1 MKIPKSHFSEYFK
14 RSVVYLIKT
23 KLAVFISSIIEFV
36 DLCTNM
42 VDVTYQIFYFNEEY
56 NYRNITLS
64 KILLSASPYQYYFN
78 FISEEN
84 SGSLFT
90 RNYVFMIIYG
100 VVFIWFL
107 IYFLSINN
115 CDLDSI
121 TSFEKII
128 QKISINVFD
137 FILFRILPIYG
148 FDLFSR
154 EIMRICAKEALDSYL
169 DYIILFLALFFL
181 GALLILHIIYY
192 SKISVWTN
200 FRIIESYFAYYPYDS
215 FFSAKCDMIFCTLK
229 CVITLEKN
237 YVFYNHDKVDYIAE
251 FLAVLL
257 LISFF
262 GYVSFLIYLFFFSYQ
277 ILYFFMTGFNMLRT
291 LFIVFLFES
300 VLTRILLNRDDD
312 YKAFLVYEGI
322 FLLFDFYIIF
332 GQFYN
337 YVLSKAIKSQNYL
350 AVCWFIQANK
360 IDIQQFITEWI
371 ANHKTVC
378 FNKDCE
384 ICEELIKGH
393 IVLDETFNSDFGD
406 KESSIKNN
414 ANNNSHNKSS
424 TSKIKKDDMN
434 VNLIMKIYPPYQFNL
449 KLINLSMN
457 IKKSFGPDDLIR
469 LDFLYLTVLFLSNRN
484 VEYRLFSK
492 ICNLIIQYYS
502 NINVS
507 VTLLLIFEI
516 IRKSNLDL
524 IKGYDLI
531 KKNEDLR
538 NSLKEYITEYEN
550 FIHFGAKSPEN
561 YLFISGK
568 FREFKQL
575 TKSIHTLFRKN
586 IECNYQLLIMR
597 YAYETLLHIKF
608 KNMTPFDLGFFT
620 DFLDYHYSKDK
631 LFLVKYIIDRDTF
644 TIIKGSKEVLK
655 YQNNSLE
662 SIFPDY
668 LKETGLELFK
678 NQLENV
684 EKNDQKP
691 LFSFVIKDLY
701 HSETFGFVES
711 FKMKYFVYPTNMI
724 NELLLQAN
732 FINNFTNIMIFEEL
746 EGEQILFSFSSQLYK
761 YFGLTPNM
769 VYILKKAGMNIN
781 FEILFPKKKVRRNK
795 KDKKNDNQNI
805 ILDDNNFQFEYK
817 TYLTL
822 YKKLLECD
830 GLNDVS
836 NYAQLKEKLNEI
848 SMMAQ
853 EHKELIFNIQA
864 KDVFENYGI
873 KYSIYHIKEQ
883 KKKKKGYQNALDKK
897 TSAKLGS
904 LTESEIS
911 EEGNNDSDEFDEK
924 YEGKGLN
931 ISMPTMSSASLSRTS
946 TNAKTS
952 NVKGK
957 KDEKTDEKSKRQ
969 EMVNRYTVIILL
981 FGLFLVIVSIVFL
994 FLEVNENNKFK
1005 ELFQLF
1011 QTFKIFKRG
1020 IESSPLSLLSNYCYY
1035 SKTLEKNESSD
1046 NTLDDSNTDEQPCLN
1061 FYKQYSENLTKKYT
1075 DFLEFN
1081 NVYLY
1086 QLIQEEIKYK
1096 YDDIITTFNDY
1107 QKAIFNLDSG
1117 VINKISEIT
1126 AFSYSITVDANIVT
1140 LVKTDMNFISLCR
1153 EYNNYITTL
1162 LDNDAYMNEIFSL
1175 VAFTNSGEN
1184 EEIESL
1190 QKMTFIS
1197 EYLKSFTQ
1205 TRKIMLLMLMAYPS
1219 IHIGLL
1225 ESSSIMQEEF
1235 HSSLNKIE
1243 ILLIVFFI
1251 LQIILN
1257 SILIV
1262 IFMMFLF
1269 VYVKMVK
1276 FNILTANKLFSDRNF
1291 LELQDRRIE
1300 QMKILSNLYQESPLK
1315 ITERIV
1321 AIDNNYRRKTGEQDK
1336 KKTQSLDN
1344 NMHMDGEK
1352 ESDNLSE
1359 ISGVKKS
1366 YKSKYQTKKNIN
1378 DTLKSIG
1385 SLTDDNKPAATTIN
1399 GEKTDKKADKSFEKN
1414 SDSDNENVPLTS
1426 LTQINNVSDRVFNRI
1441 TIGYK
1446 FILGISLSFYMIYC
1460 LIFFIIVLLGCKRL
1474 GYLVNYC
1481 EVNNEIDGYLFDN
1494 FNTLLYMY
1502 ITNSTSTFYGQIIHD
1517 KKDIDYLN
1525 EGINDFYAA
1534 IQDKETIELE
1544 HKNMFPAIYD
1554 IINLDCSQGMMEDNY
1569 FESAAKILEIDYNK
1583 YFQVI
1588 CTVFPVA
1595 TTGNDNTMLFEVLY
1609 MIDQL
1614 YHRFENLDFPLM
1626 FNQMHNS
1633 VLFDCYTL
1641 VLTLNRIIRNYFNN
1655 YIFIEEVN
1663 EQFSYFSTLIILYL
1677 VFNMILEIIVF
1688 LILNMG
1694 IIYQIKYNN
1703 KLMLD
1708 FISSLKF

>member
-23 KLAVFISSIIEFV
+23 KLAVFIISIIEFI

-42 VDVTYQIFYFNEEY
+42 VDVTYQIFFFNQEY
-56 NYRNITLS
+56 SYKNSKLS
-64 KILLSASPYQYYFN
+64 KILLAASPYQYYFN
-78 FISEEN
+78 FISSEN
-84 SGSLFT
+84 SDSLLN
-90 RNYVFMIIYG
+90 RNYLFMIIYAIF
-100 VVFIWFL
+100 FIWYL
-107 IYFLSINN
+107 IYFLSITN
-115 CDLDSI
+115 CDLDEISP
-121 TSFEKII
+121 FETIV
-128 QKISINVFD
+128 QKISINFFD
-137 FILFRILPIYG
+137 FVLFRIIPIYA

-154 EIMRICAKEALDSYL
+154 EIMQLCAKELLGSYI

-200 FRIIESYFAYYPYDS
+200 FRIIESYFAFYPYDS

-237 YVFYNHDKVDYIAE
+237 YIFYNNNKVDYIAA
-251 FLAVLL
+251 FLATFL
-257 LISFF
+257 LITFF
-262 GYVSFLIYLFFFSYQ
+262 GYVCYIIYLFFFSYQ

-291 LFIVFLFES
+291 LFIVFMLES
-300 VLTRILLNRDDD
+300 VLTRTLLNSDDD
-312 YKAFLVYEGI
+312 FKSFLVFEVIYLI
-322 FLLFDFYIIF
+322 FDSYIIF

-378 FNKDCE
+378 FDTNCE
-384 ICEELIKGH
+384 ICEELVKGH
-393 IVLDETFNSDFGD
+393 IALDETISLESRSEND
-406 KESSIKNN
+406 KKFINNNTSNN
-414 ANNNSHNKSS
+414 AHNKGNKGNS
-424 TSKIKKDDMN
+424 KKDDMN

-449 KLINLSMN
+449 KLINLSMK
-457 IKKSFGPDDLIR
+457 IKKSFGADDLIR

-597 YAYETLLHIKF
+597 YAYETLLHINF

-631 LFLVKYIIDRDTF
+631 LFLIKYIIDRDTF

-655 YQNNSLE
+655 YQDNSFE

-701 HSETFGFVES
+701 HNETFGFVES

-724 NELLLQAN
+724 NELLMQGN

-746 EGEQILFSFSSQLYK
+746 EGEQILFSFSAQLYK
-761 YFGLTPNM
+761 YFGLTPAM
-769 VYILKKAGMNIN
+769 IYILKKAGMSIT
-781 FEILFPKKKVRRNK
+781 FETLFPKKKARKSK
-795 KDKKNDNQNI
+795 KDKKIDNYV
-805 ILDDNNFQFEYK
+805 LDENNYQFQYK
-817 TYLTL
+817 TYLPL
-822 YKKLLECD
+822 FKKLLECD
-830 GLNDVS
+830 GLNDVP
-836 NYAQLKEKLNEI
+836 NYSQLKDKLNEI
-848 SMMAQ
+848 TMMAQ
-853 EHKELIFNIQA
+853 EQKELIFIIQP
-864 KDVFENYGI
+864 KEFFENYGI

-883 KKKKKGYQNALDKK
+883 KKKKKGYQNAADKK
-897 TSAKLGS
+897 NSAILGN
-904 LTESEIS
+904 LTESELS
-911 EEGNNDSDEFDEK
+911 EQEHSGSEDFDEK

-946 TNAKTS
+946 TSVKTT

-957 KDEKTDEKSKRQ
+957 KDEKADEKSKRQ
-969 EMVNRYTVIILL
+969 EKVNRYTIIILL
-981 FGLFLVIVSIVFL
+981 FGLFLVVVSIVFL
-994 FLEVNENNKFK
+994 YLEVNENNKFK

-1035 SKTLEKNESSD
+1035 SKTLEKNE
-1046 NTLDDSNTDEQPCLN
+1046 TGEDSEENDGEQPCLN

-1075 DFLEFN
+1075 DFLKFN
-1081 NVYLY
+1081 NTYLY

-1126 AFSYSITVDANIVT
+1126 AFSYSITVDGNIVT

-1175 VAFTNSGEN
+1175 VAFTNTEGN
-1184 EEIESL
+1184 TEIESL
-1190 QKMTFIS
+1190 QRMTFVS

-1225 ESSSIMQEEF
+1225 DSSSIMQEEF

-1243 ILLIVFFI
+1243 VLLIVFFI

-1262 IFMMFLF
+1262 IFMMFLY

-1291 LELQDRRIE
+1291 IELQDRRIE

-1315 ITERIV
+1315 ISERIDS
-1321 AIDNNYRRKTGEQDK
+1321 IDNYYRRKTGEGDK
-1336 KKTQSLDN
+1336 KKTKSLDT
-1344 NMHMDGEK
+1344 HSEDEK
-1352 ESDNLSE
+1352 DNDDFSE
-1359 ISGVKKS
+1359 ISATKKS
-1366 YKSKYQTKKNIN
+1366 NFKTKNQSKRNIN

-1385 SLTDDNKPAATTIN
+1385 SLTD
-1399 GEKTDKKADKSFEKN
+1399 GENTNANLVSTSTSAEKGKKEKSLDKKEESE
-1414 SDSDNENVPLTS
+1414 SENIPLAS
-1426 LTQINNVSDRVFNRI
+1426 VSQINNVSDRVFNRI
-1441 TIGYK
+1441 TVGYK
-1446 FILGISLSFYMIYC
+1446 IILGLSLFFYMLFCI
-1460 LIFFIIVLLGCKRL
+1460 IFFIIVLLGCKRL

-1502 ITNSTSTFYGQIIHD
+1502 ITNSTATFYGQIIYD
-1517 KKDIDYLN
+1517 KKGIDYLN
-1525 EGINDFYAA
+1525 EGINDFYAS

-1569 FESAAKILEIDYNK
+1569 FESATRILGVEYNE
-1583 YFQVI
+1583 YFKVI
-1588 CTVFPVA
+1588 CKVFPVA

-1614 YHRFENLDFPLM
+1614 YHRFENLEFNLM
-1626 FNQMHNS
+1626 FDQMHNS

-1641 VLTLNRIIRNYFNN
+1641 VLTLNRVIRNYFNN
-1655 YIFIEEVN
+1655 YIFIDEVN
-1663 EQFSYFSTLIILYL
+1663 EQFKYFSTLIIIYL